1 MGANYDNDNNN
12 NNNNNNSSLDGVCQQ
27 EMTIDKVLGV

>member
-1 MGANYDNDNNN
+1 MGANYNNKNNN
-12 NNNNNNSSLDGVCQQ
+12 NNNNNSLDGVCQQ